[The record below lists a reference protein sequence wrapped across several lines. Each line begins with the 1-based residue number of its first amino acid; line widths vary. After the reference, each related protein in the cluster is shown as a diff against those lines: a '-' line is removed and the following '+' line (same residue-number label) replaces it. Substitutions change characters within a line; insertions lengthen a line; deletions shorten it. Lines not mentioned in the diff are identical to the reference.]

1 MSSVKRVKEI
11 VAMHKRKV
19 IQGLITSAIGGIF
32 FLVAYLMLNYLGVN
46 KNLSMLIC
54 LIVSFPSVFYV
65 SVRYFPREQLNDS
78 EEETESPASDD
89 ASD

>member
-1 MSSVKRVKEI
+1 
-11 VAMHKRKV
+11 MHKRKV

-54 LIVSFPSVFYV
+54 LIVSFSSVLYV
-65 SVRYFPREQLNDS
+65 SVRYFPREQPKPT
-78 EEETESPASDD
+78 EEETESPPSDEASD
-89 ASD
+89 

>member
-1 MSSVKRVKEI
+1 MKEI
-11 VAMHKRKV
+11 VTMHKRKV

-54 LIVSFPSVFYV
+54 LIVSFSSVLYV
-65 SVRYFPREQLNDS
+65 SVRYFPREQPEPT
-78 EEETESPASDD
+78 EEEAESPPSDEASD
-89 ASD
+89 